1 MIIDKVHSRC
11 FGVINKPK
19 QNPAMEGH
27 LSNFRLNNAPID
39 TFGSLVFVFFHFNF
53 NYSMKYLFI
62 LQFILLGLS
71 VGGFKT
77 HVCTCAWVCVS
88 LLSPVP
94 LNIALSM

>member
-39 TFGSLVFVFFHFNF
+39 TFGSLSSLTSLGDLMPSNMMTISVFVSAGYQMAGEDTEKVMN
-53 NYSMKYLFI
+53 
-62 LQFILLGLS
+62 S
-71 VGGFKT
+71 V
-77 HVCTCAWVCVS
+77 A
-88 LLSPVP
+88 
-94 LNIALSM
+94 